1 MSNLPSKLGQIGPKW
16 DKSGIFFRS
25 DSVHFDSVEPK
36 CTESDLEKSDS
47 SHFGLIWPTDGQN
60 LVTQQKL
67 LYSVTRTAMPDSVI
81 KSAKFA
87 TKGKNLRF

>member
-1 MSNLPSKLGQIGPKW
+1 MTRFGPKVGQIGPKW
-16 DKSGIFFRS
+16 DKFGNFFRS

-67 LYSVTRTAMPDSVI
+67 LYSVTRTGLTDSGI
-81 KSAKFA
+81 NCARLT
-87 TKGKNLRF
+87 TKGA